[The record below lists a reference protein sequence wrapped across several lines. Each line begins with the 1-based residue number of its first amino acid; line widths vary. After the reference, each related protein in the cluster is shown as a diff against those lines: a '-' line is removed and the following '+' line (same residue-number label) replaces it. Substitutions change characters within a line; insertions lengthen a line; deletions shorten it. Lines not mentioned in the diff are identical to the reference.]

1 MKVLNEKL
9 LEEICQYIKTYQVRQ
24 GRSPSY
30 RNIAGHFNLSSL
42 SLVSRYV
49 DVLTDRGMIEKDE
62 KNPTVHCL
70 SKICKGLNISIGEFF
85 EEDSRVEN
93 PVVNKVVMGLNK
105 LDESEQFQ
113 VLDYV
118 RRLVNNKD
126 R

>member
-1 MKVLNEKL
+1 MINYSIGLRVQELRTANNL
-9 LEEICQYIKTYQVRQ
+9 TQLQLALVT
-24 GRSPSY
+24 GLTPSY
-30 RNIAGHFNLSSL
+30 L
-42 SLVSRYV
+42 
-49 DVLTDRGMIEKDE
+49 DMIEKDE

-93 PVVNKVVMGLNK
+93 PVVNKVVLGLNK